1 MQLLTAI
8 LPGNT
13 VYAASATG
21 GNDFARDFL
30 SGIAAL
36 YSVPMYENIGGK
48 YHLQW
53 YVILV
58 RAALQLLTIL
68 A

>member
-1 MQLLTAI
+1 MSQYYAVMLSLQI
-8 LPGNT
+8 LMVVLPV

-36 YSVPMYENIGGK
+36 YSVPMYENIGGR

-53 YVILV
+53 
-58 RAALQLLTIL
+58 
-68 A
+68 